1 MIFYKNTIF
10 SFIFVRVLTASF
22 LTIGV
27 TIYSLNKENFGVGTN
42 IIKCK
47 NWLSI
52 LIKNLFNVDE
62 TKSFCQLN
70 VYVPALV
77 CDAIGIVYKAL
88 ETSIFYDDIGS
99 MGESEG
105 AFSYKKHISSIKN
118 MN

>member
-1 MIFYKNTIF
+1 M
-10 SFIFVRVLTASF
+10 RVLTASF

-27 TIYSLNKENFGVGTN
+27 TIYSLNKEIFGVGTN

-52 LIKNLFNVDE
+52 IIKNLFNVDESNVDE

-77 CDAIGIVYKAL
+77 CDAIGVVYKAL
-88 ETSIFYDDIGS
+88 KTSSFMMILVQWENLKALFRI
-99 MGESEG
+99 
-105 AFSYKKHISSIKN
+105 KSILVL
-118 MN
+118 

>member
-1 MIFYKNTIF
+1 M
-10 SFIFVRVLTASF
+10 RVLTASF

-27 TIYSLNKENFGVGTN
+27 TIYSLNKEIFGVGTN

-52 LIKNLFNVDE
+52 IIKNLFNVDE

-77 CDAIGIVYKAL
+77 CDAIGVVYKAL
-88 ETSIFYDDIGS
+88 ETSSFMMILVQWENLKALFRI
-99 MGESEG
+99 
-105 AFSYKKHISSIKN
+105 KSILVL
-118 MN
+118 

>member
-27 TIYSLNKENFGVGTN
+27 TIYSLNKEIFGVGTN

-77 CDAIGIVYKAL
+77 CDAIGVVYKAL
-88 ETSIFYDDIGS
+88 ETSSFMMILVQWENLKALFRI
-99 MGESEG
+99 
-105 AFSYKKHISSIKN
+105 KSILVL
-118 MN
+118 

>member
-1 MIFYKNTIF
+1 M
-10 SFIFVRVLTASF
+10 RVLTASF

-27 TIYSLNKENFGVGTN
+27 TIYSLNKEIFGVGTN

-77 CDAIGIVYKAL
+77 CDAIGVVYKAL
-88 ETSIFYDDIGS
+88 ETSSFMMILVQWENLKALFRI
-99 MGESEG
+99 
-105 AFSYKKHISSIKN
+105 KSILVL
-118 MN
+118 

>member
-27 TIYSLNKENFGVGTN
+27 TIYSLNKEIFGVGTN

-88 ETSIFYDDIGS
+88 ETSSFMMILVQWENLKALFRI
-99 MGESEG
+99 
-105 AFSYKKHISSIKN
+105 KSILVL
-118 MN
+118 

>member
-1 MIFYKNTIF
+1 MTKEEQELEILKEYKELYKKYEQNSIC
-10 SFIFVRVLTASF
+10 
-22 LTIGV
+22 
-27 TIYSLNKENFGVGTN
+27 LNKENFGVGTN